1 LDSKIVIFDK
11 VMVVTYMVNDK
22 ASVELEVQD
31 RSLIL
36 KVPEHP
42 RAQWEA
48 SFAKTPQPEST
59 REEQDWQALGNH
71 FDDDEWKWR

>member
-1 LDSKIVIFDK
+1 
-11 VMVVTYMVNDK
+11 
-22 ASVELEVQD
+22 VELEVQD

-42 RAQWEA
+42 RTQWEA